1 MAAPVMGSRQPFNEA
16 QPLSAAGLSFE
27 SMTLSLIADNEAG
40 LRRDEVQAA

>member
-16 QPLSAAGLSFE
+16 PAVERAGLSFE